1 MLVSNINVNESQVI
15 KKPSA
20 LLKKKRKTKQNRRI
34 GYATSALL
42 KKKGK
47 TKQTRKIGYATQS
60 GPSESSFLK
69 WVSPNSEKFLIQ
81 ESKESYFS
89 KKKYTS
95 DKGLL
100 KGLSDFLHSNKIII

>member
-1 MLVSNINVNESQVI
+1 MLASNINVNESQVI

-20 LLKKKRKTKQNRRI
+20 LLKKKRKTKQNRKI

-81 ESKESYFS
+81 GVKGIIFLKE
-89 KKKYTS
+89 KVHK
-95 DKGLL
+95 
-100 KGLSDFLHSNKIII
+100 